1 MKRQLS
7 GLGIIL
13 SACVFFTPAHAAPQQ
28 QVDPRLCQALVQYT
42 PSADVAYQPGVDVQG
57 KPVAPADLP
66 GGSPAMAVP
75 DKINIPLTMNM
86 AKLLNLNT
94 TGFPNSALGAGTE
107 AQLGTITVEG
117 NKVSFNGQA
126 LTSDQQDKLAV
137 LCMRPNGR

>member
-1 MKRQLS
+1 MKQHAV
-7 GLGIIL
+7 IIVMSL
-13 SACVFFTPAHAAPQQ
+13 LLIGMAPPARAAAS

-42 PSADVAYQPGVDVQG
+42 PSADVAYQPGVDVHG

-66 GGSPAMAVP
+66 GTPAIAVP

-94 TGFPNSALGAGTE
+94 TAFPNNALGAGTE

-117 NKVSFNGQA
+117 NKVSFNGQT

-137 LCMRPNGR
+137 LCMQPGR